1 MSLSSKNTKKKN
13 IKKQDQIRLK
23 KKKKIQQN
31 TCIMKFQTI
40 GKQLKFWS
48 NLKWVKLQILNR
60 LKF

>member
-13 IKKQDQIRLK
+13 IKKQDQIRL
-23 KKKKIQQN
+23 KKKIQQN

>member
-13 IKKQDQIRLK
+13 IKKQDQIRL
-23 KKKKIQQN
+23 KKKIQQN

-48 NLKWVKLQILNR
+48 NLKWVKFQILNR